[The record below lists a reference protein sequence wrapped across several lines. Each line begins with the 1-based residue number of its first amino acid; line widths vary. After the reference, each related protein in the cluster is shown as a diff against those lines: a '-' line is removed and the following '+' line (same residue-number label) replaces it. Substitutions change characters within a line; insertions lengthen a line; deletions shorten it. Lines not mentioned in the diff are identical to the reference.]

1 MESRIDRMWHES
13 LCAGRFGCCLPGC
26 VFAFAFYREQSLNGL
41 DRVNGAMPTKELER
55 LVLERVRGAE
65 ELLQL
70 LARLQRKVTDVLQ
83 VGLKRRAVRHG
94 EHAVISLGL
103 AAGVLSPRI
112 PTGLQRSTTRG

>member
-1 MESRIDRMWHES
+1 
-13 LCAGRFGCCLPGC
+13 
-26 VFAFAFYREQSLNGL
+26 
-41 DRVNGAMPTKELER
+41 MPTKELER

-103 AAGVLSPRI
+103 PLEFCSTSRL
-112 PTGLQRSTTRG
+112 PTGLQRSTTPG